1 MIRNKP
7 DKDVLTSTYWRGIDR
22 LLNASHW
29 VDLDGVEHKLSSGL
43 KLYYNY
49 RVKRYRFFK
58 NNGCNYNESNKTV
71 AKVLGQGLETVRK
84 NYNPQLRSMG
94 LLVTV
99 GKFSEN
105 NINYVIN
112 DLSTLNGWL
121 INKHVSE
128 TRLKSIEYEKKDS
141 FTWEDMKV
149 LEHNQRVAANLKID
163 SEKKRT
169 VIDYD
174 EYREFLEF
182 KSGKVEHNDK

>member
-7 DKDVLTSTYWRGIDR
+7 DKDVLTSTYWKGIDR

-49 RVKRYRFFK
+49 RVKRYKFFK

-112 DLSTLNGWL
+112 DLSVLNGWL

-182 KSGKVEHNDK
+182 KSRKVKNNAK